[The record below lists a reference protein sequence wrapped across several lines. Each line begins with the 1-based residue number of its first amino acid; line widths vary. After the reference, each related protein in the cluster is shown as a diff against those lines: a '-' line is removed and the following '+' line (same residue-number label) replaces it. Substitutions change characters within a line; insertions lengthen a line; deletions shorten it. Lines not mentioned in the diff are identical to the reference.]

1 MISTKKIV
9 TSSRDVPSY
18 WAFEYYCNLTV
29 KLTGQDEKITSPF
42 NPNEKNPSFCL
53 YVKDNRYHFKD
64 FSSSDKSGNALE
76 LVKLLFNLTPAAAA
90 NKMLEDYTRYLS
102 SSGADNRHLEESN
115 RYRVTG
121 NKIRSWNTLDA
132 KYWSQYGIDSTTLHN
147 FNVYPL
153 EYYTMTKEGEDRIIK
168 IDYQY
173 LYGYFRSDGQIY
185 KVYQPKSKDHKFI
198 KVSNYIQGTDQLK
211 FDKPNLVIC
220 SSLKDMMC
228 LLKFG
233 YNVEVV
239 APDSENSVISS
250 AAMTVYKS
258 KYPAVCTLFD
268 YDTAGIAAME
278 KYKEIYNTP
287 AVKLPLEKDLSDSVK
302 EHGIEEVRKVL
313 QPLLKEALKK

>member
-9 TSSRDVPSY
+9 TSSREVPSY
-18 WAFEYYCNLTV
+18 WAFEYYCNLSV

-42 NPNEKNPSFCL
+42 NANEKNPSFCL

-64 FSSSDKSGNALE
+64 FSTDKGGNALE

-102 SSGADNRHLEESN
+102 NSGSDNRELEEVS

-121 NKIRSWNTLDA
+121 SKIRSWNSLDA
-132 KYWSQYGIDSTTLHN
+132 KYWSQYGIDSSTLNN

-173 LYGYFRSDGQIY
+173 LYGYFRSDGQLY

-198 KVSNYIQGTDQLK
+198 KVSNYVQGSDQLK
-211 FDKPNLVIC
+211 FDVPNLVIC

-228 LLKFG
+228 LTKFG

-250 AAMTVYKS
+250 AAITVYKT
-258 KYPAVCTLFD
+258 KYKAICTLFD
-268 YDTAGIAAME
+268 YDAAGIAAME
-278 KYKEIYNTP
+278 RYKQIYNLP
-287 AVKLPLEKDLSDSVK
+287 AVVLPLEKDLSDSVVK
-302 EHGIEEVRKVL
+302 YGMDETRKVL

>member
-9 TSSRDVPSY
+9 TSSREVPSY
-18 WAFEYYCNLTV
+18 WAFEYYCNLSV

-42 NPNEKNPSFCL
+42 NANEKNPSFCL

-64 FSSSDKSGNALE
+64 FSTDKGGNAME
-76 LVKLLFNLTPAAAA
+76 LVKLMFNLTPAAAA

-102 SSGADNRHLEESN
+102 NSGSDNRELEEVS

-121 NKIRSWNTLDA
+121 SKIRSWNSLDA
-132 KYWSQYGIDSTTLHN
+132 KYWSQYGIDSSTLNN
-147 FNVYPL
+147 FNVHPL
-153 EYYTMTKEGEDRIIK
+153 EYYTMTKEGADRIIK

-173 LYGYFRSDGQIY
+173 LYGYFRSDGQLY

-198 KVSNYIQGTDQLK
+198 KVSNYVQGSDQLK
-211 FDKPNLVIC
+211 FDVPNLVIC

-228 LLKFG
+228 LTKFG

-239 APDSENSVISS
+239 APDSENSIISS
-250 AAMTVYKS
+250 AAITVYKT
-258 KYPAVCTLFD
+258 KYKAICTLFD
-268 YDTAGIAAME
+268 YDAAGIAAME
-278 KYKEIYNTP
+278 RYKQIYNLP
-287 AVKLPLEKDLSDSVK
+287 AVVLPLEKDLSDSVVK
-302 EHGIEEVRKVL
+302 YGIDETRKVL

>member
-9 TSSRDVPSY
+9 TSSREVPSY
-18 WAFEYYCNLTV
+18 WAFEYYCNLSV

-42 NPNEKNPSFCL
+42 NANEKNPSFCL

-64 FSSSDKSGNALE
+64 FSTDKGGNALE
-76 LVKLLFNLTPAAAA
+76 LVKLMFNITPAAAA
-90 NKMLEDYTRYLS
+90 NKMLEDYTLYLN
-102 SSGADNRHLEESN
+102 SSGADNRELEESN

-132 KYWSQYGIDSTTLHN
+132 KYWSQYGVDSSTLHN
-147 FNVYPL
+147 FNVHPL

-198 KVSNYIQGTDQLK
+198 KVSNYVQGSDQLK
-211 FDKPNLVIC
+211 FETPNLVIC

-228 LLKFG
+228 LTKFG

-239 APDSENSVISS
+239 APDSENSIISS
-250 AAMTVYKS
+250 AAITVYKT
-258 KYPAVCTLFD
+258 KYKSICTLFD
-268 YDTAGIAAME
+268 YDPAGIAAME
-278 KYKEIYNTP
+278 RYKQIYNLP
-287 AVKLPLEKDLSDSVK
+287 AVVLPMEKDLSDSVVK
-302 EHGIEEVRKVL
+302 HGIDETRKVL
-313 QPLLKEALKK
+313 HPLLKEALKK